1 MSLVTTALCFDIIN
15 NDTQP
20 IYDYNNDYDNDHNSN
35 LMLDGNNTTSHRKL
49 CCSDNQ
55 IVIVTFVVLIAV
67 MVLTGCLIS
76 KCPMCRRRTQ
86 ATGYED
92 II

>member
-1 MSLVTTALCFDIIN
+1 MSLLTTVLSFDIIN

-20 IYDYNNDYDNDHNSN
+20 IYGYDYDSN
-35 LMLDGNNTTSHRKL
+35 LELDGNNTKSHRQL
-49 CCSDNQ
+49 CCNSNQ
-55 IVIVTFVVLIAV
+55 ILIIVFVVSIGL

-76 KCPMCRRRTQ
+76 KCPMCKRRTM